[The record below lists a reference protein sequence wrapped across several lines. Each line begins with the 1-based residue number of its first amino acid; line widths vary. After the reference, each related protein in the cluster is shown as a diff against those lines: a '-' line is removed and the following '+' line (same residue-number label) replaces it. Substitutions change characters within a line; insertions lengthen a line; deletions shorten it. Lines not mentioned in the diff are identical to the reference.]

1 MQPVNLFL
9 KKTAIFYFFY
19 IQISLIKSSMSS
31 LSLIKAFL
39 IVFLSLAL
47 VSSKDVLCQF
57 NCNSNCLVPTIQQT
71 LPDGSIELTIDASS
85 CKHSSVNWIA
95 CMNGGCSALF
105 CDGIAVT
112 GTTKCDTVM
121 TATYLFPKKTGLFAI
136 FQVHDGAQAGNFDC
150 SVNFCPGGAG
160 GGCNV
165 DTSGTAVTLHVCQEV
180 IPFSTSPFGSAPQC
194 TKNSDCT
201 STNVCAIPYCGT
213 DGVCYSNLAQ
223 TTQSCRFSAGPC
235 DIPEFCEVNPG
246 CPANLVQPTTYEC
259 SAPTPFSATDS
270 STCELPSYCDGT
282 DVTCPDKVILP
293 ATTVCRPA
301 AVAADKTASCP
312 ANSYKDPNT
321 SCRPAVDLCDAPE
334 VCTGGPACP
343 PDLYEPPTICC
354 RPAVFGADG
363 STCDN
368 TEYCDG
374 VTTACP
380 ADTPMP
386 ATAVCRPA
394 ADLCDVPERCSGTS
408 DSCPPNQRNDDG
420 YVYKCGL
427 TCFLCAVHQN
437 QLTLSSGTS
446 TQAWNLGG
454 CGIGACDNFVTL
466 KWPDCTTQCINALCP
481 NNKALSN
488 SEIYSCVKSTGHW
501 VCDYKLDGTAVDNG
515 V

>member
-1 MQPVNLFL
+1 MNVARPLLSVPLTLQPV
-9 KKTAIFYFFY
+9 
-19 IQISLIKSSMSS
+19 
-31 LSLIKAFL
+31 
-39 IVFLSLAL
+39 
-47 VSSKDVLCQF
+47 
-57 NCNSNCLVPTIQQT
+57 
-71 LPDGSIELTIDASS
+71 S
-85 CKHSSVNWIA
+85 CPH
-95 CMNGGCSALF
+95 
-105 CDGIAVT
+105 
-112 GTTKCDTVM
+112 
-121 TATYLFPKKTGLFAI
+121 TATGLMSHAQPKRSYLRSILADRKPVHVI
-136 FQVHDGAQAGNFDC
+136 FQSFATELILDAQR
-150 SVNFCPGGAG
+150 
-160 GGCNV
+160 
-165 DTSGTAVTLHVCQEV
+165 
-180 IPFSTSPFGSAPQC
+180 
-194 TKNSDCT
+194 
-201 STNVCAIPYCGT
+201 T
-213 DGVCYSNLAQ
+213 DL
-223 TTQSCRFSAGPC
+223 
-235 DIPEFCEVNPG
+235 
-246 CPANLVQPTTYEC
+246 PTTYEC